1 MSSKPRKRHRI
12 QERTPLNIEIIINDS
27 VVLKAFD
34 ISEGGLYVH
43 TSYSFPAGYVAKVS
57 LHFRNKKLEIKSRV
71 KYCHEGVGIGLMFID
86 LDDTLKTKIKELI
99 EDIKKSS

>member
-1 MSSKPRKRHRI
+1 MDSKLRKRHRI
-12 QERTPLNIEIIINDS
+12 LERISFNTEIVINDS
-27 VVLKAFD
+27 VVCKTLD

-43 TSYSFPAGYVAKVS
+43 TSHSFNPGDVIKVS
-57 LHFRNKKLEIKSRV
+57 LPFRNEKLEIKSRV

-99 EDIKKSS
+99 EEIKKSS